1 MKIFSPNLYFR
12 KRSKRLN
19 ENATREE
26 TKKSFRANRV
36 GKFNRDCP
44 GKKKE
49 SRLIIH
55 GCMRPDNVG
64 MRANKKFDSQK
75 RVHRQVRT
83 INH

>member
-1 MKIFSPNLYFR
+1 MRSFLHLYFR

-44 GKKKE
+44 GKKKW
-49 SRLIIH
+49 
-55 GCMRPDNVG
+55 
-64 MRANKKFDSQK
+64 KQ
-75 RVHRQVRT
+75 
-83 INH
+83 INNSWMYAPR